1 MTEEK
6 KKKQRRKSK
15 MMSSASK
22 KGQTL
27 AEFMVVIGILAVTA
41 ACLFGFFSK
50 HVFGNKQIVD
60 FNHQKFTTA
69 YVLSDSNMWEKV
81 SIKAWK
87 DWEDSDAIQIVTQDG
102 KAIYTHL
109 RNVKLVQ
116 E

>member
-1 MTEEK
+1 MC
-6 KKKQRRKSK
+6 KSN
-15 MMSSASK
+15 K
-22 KGQTL
+22 KGQTM
-27 AEFMVVIGILAVTA
+27 AEVLVVIGIIAVIS

-50 HVFGNKQIVD
+50 HIFGNKQIVD

-69 YVLSDSNMWEKV
+69 YVLGNSNIWEKV
-81 SIKAWK
+81 SVKAWK
-87 DWEDSDAIQIVTQDG
+87 DWENSDSIQIVTPDG

>member
-1 MTEEK
+1 MTEE

-15 MMSSASK
+15 MMSSASE

-27 AEFMVVIGILAVTA
+27 AEFMVVIGILAVIA

-69 YVLSDSNMWEKV
+69 YVLGDSNMWEKV
-81 SIKAWK
+81 SVKAWK

>member
-1 MTEEK
+1 M
-6 KKKQRRKSK
+6 
-15 MMSSASK
+15 SASEK
-22 KGQTL
+22 DQTL
-27 AEFMVVIGILAVTA
+27 AEFMVVIGVLAVIA

-50 HVFGNKQIVD
+50 HVLGNKQIVD

-69 YVLSDSNMWEKV
+69 YVLGDSNMREKV
-81 SIKAWK
+81 SVRTWK

-102 KAIYTHL
+102 RAIYTHL